1 MFVVSSTA
9 FQWEKEQQASAHVR
23 RVAKLA
29 HPRLRGLLDALRAFD
44 VESCGPYVW

>member
-9 FQWEKEQQASAHVR
+9 FQREKEQQASAHVR
-23 RVAKLA
+23 RGAKLA